1 MMATIMDVRFSPAR
15 NATTTPPSP
24 AYHAEEKSV
33 RARGNINDPRA
44 AVGNSSIAFLMT
56 FGSLSSELIY

>member
-1 MMATIMDVRFSPAR
+1 MATIIEVRLNPKK

-24 AYHAEEKSV
+24 AYQEDAKSV

-44 AVGNSSIAFLMT
+44 AVGNRSIAFFTLLGSFSNELM
-56 FGSLSSELIY
+56 Y